1 MDTSEWQSFEKL
13 HVKSGVF
20 IKKNPDKM
28 IENVECDTA
37 EKSLKNASMV
47 KASVLHYSEV
57 IIDTYKTWKR
67 NEEYYKIMQHFE
79 TKLLIISSLL
89 LSLYVSAAVM
99 SGEYR
104 KGVEMYEKYSSLG
117 LEVKTIMPVICY
129 YKIGNEAK
137 ALEQFTK
144 IEHAITIVDI
154 AILFKHQPLVSIV
167 ERIADGPRIRFLLS
181 EQRLQYLLKHT
192 KDSPVLRGKLLKL
205 LDEVK
210 KEDSSLTISY
220 YSNLRV
226 TYDNLLQQYMNNSS
240 SAITDQLLDIL
251 RKLVEED
258 AQNFTRIVNFY
269 FSKSQQ
275 VLSEPDFHDLLF
287 RVCSMLIAR
296 NMGIESMDLICQF
309 CDKNNVATQEQFF
322 SVYCGRLRNTMSLHE
337 PNELSR
343 LQFFI
348 DRFDFS
354 SKDFNRDTHKYL
366 AYYYVAK
373 GEYDKAM
380 HEMKDFGYSAFTRI
394 MEYFFMCT
402 QNEAV
407 VFIFEAI
414 SPKFMVFQNKDFH
427 PLQIAQYLECLIYLR
442 RTKDVIDY
450 WMKWKQEAS
459 VEMPVMAKLV
469 VLHAAALDNDM
480 RTFTIA
486 FEELKRVDKARISA
500 SNTERIVKALKRHNN
515 NEWIIRF
522 YNEFVAKQAI
532 PGPRFESTMTLFK
545 QYGVDQ
551 RGIT

>member
-79 TKLLIISSLL
+79 TKLLIISGHL
-89 LSLYVSAAVM
+89 LSVYVSTAVM

-117 LEVKTIMPVICY
+117 LEVRSFMPVICY

-144 IEHAITIVDI
+144 IENAITIVDL
-154 AILFKHQPLVSIV
+154 AILFKHQPLPSIV
-167 ERIADGPRIRFLLS
+167 ERIADSPSLRFLLS

-220 YSNLRV
+220 YSNLSA

-287 RVCSMLIAR
+287 RVCSMLIAK
-296 NMGIESMDLICQF
+296 NMGKESMDLICQF
-309 CDKNNVATQEQFF
+309 CDKNNVDTQEQFF
-322 SVYCGRLRNTMSLHE
+322 SAYCRRLQNTMSLHE
-337 PNELSR
+337 PNELLR

-354 SKDFNRDTHKYL
+354 SKDFNRDGIHKHL

-427 PLQIAQYLECLIYLR
+427 PLEIAQYLECLIYLKR
-442 RTKDVIDY
+442 YKDVIDY

-469 VLHAAALDNDM
+469 VLLAAALNNDM
-480 RTFTIA
+480 RTFAIGL
-486 FEELKRVDKARISA
+486 EDLKQIDKAKINA
-500 SNTERIVKALKRHNN
+500 NNTERIVKALNGYNN

-522 YNEFVAKQAI
+522 YNEFVAKQVL
-532 PGPRFESTMTLFK
+532 PGSRFESTMTLFK
-545 QYGVDQ
+545 QYGVDTQ
-551 RGIT
+551 